1 MQDRSHSLGAS
12 ALFFSLIQGFV
23 KYSSLEWVR
32 WAVGVGMAHRV
43 EQGHE
48 ADLGGGQSGR
58 KLAIPFHPAIL
69 PSSQLHGRHKTQ
81 STLVALGGNS
91 LNLWAI
97 NDALCI
103 SIFVES
109 ACYSFA

>member
-48 ADLGGGQSGR
+48 ADLGGAQNPIHPRGSGR
-58 KLAIPFHPAIL
+58 KQSEFMGNQRC
-69 PSSQLHGRHKTQ
+69 SLH
-81 STLVALGGNS
+81 
-91 LNLWAI
+91 
-97 NDALCI
+97 
-103 SIFVES
+103 
-109 ACYSFA
+109 

>member
-48 ADLGGGQSGR
+48 ADLGGGDNQGGNWPSLFTQQSC
-58 KLAIPFHPAIL
+58 PP
-69 PSSQLHGRHKTQ
+69 PSSTAGTKPNPP
-81 STLVALGGNS
+81 SW
-91 LNLWAI
+91 LWEET
-97 NDALCI
+97 
-103 SIFVES
+103 V
-109 ACYSFA
+109 